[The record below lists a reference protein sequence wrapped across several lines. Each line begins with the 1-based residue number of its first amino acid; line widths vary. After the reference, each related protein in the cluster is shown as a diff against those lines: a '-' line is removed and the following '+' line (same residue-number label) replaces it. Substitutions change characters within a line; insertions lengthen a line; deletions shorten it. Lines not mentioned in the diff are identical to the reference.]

1 MTGQALTFDA
11 TPEEMVLFL
20 SEGEEQMEL
29 LSQDLLRLEHEGD
42 GNSALLQEIFR
53 AAHTLKGS
61 SGAIGHQRMARL
73 THALETVLDHVRHHT
88 LPITTQLIDLLLRGL
103 DALRV
108 LLDEVTTLVESDIAI
123 DDLCSALVA
132 LTTAPQEAA
141 PAQGQNSP
149 SETPGA
155 TPSIAAPTPG
165 AEAAR
170 LEKAALPGYD
180 RREQENTGRDASRP
194 YKDQGADPSRLP
206 SPQQGGGAGGGATT
220 PPMWR
225 IEAAIA
231 ESCLLP
237 AVRALQ
243 VVLAAGALG
252 MVVRSDPAQETIESG
267 NVATGATISLWLAP
281 SAPTDAMTIG
291 RIVGN
296 VLEVTINSVTP
307 EGAAGAPDAANPGNV
322 TGDAWQ
328 IRATIH
334 PNCPL
339 PAARAL
345 QIVLACG
352 ALGQVRASEPTLE
365 AIETGQANTCHQ
377 VDVVVAAAT
386 SLAALRVTAQEAI
399 ERIPEVVLA
408 SVTLHGKERAVE
420 TAPTGVPP
428 QSPPAWT
435 GDGRDVSRPALPSPS
450 ADGEKGSRAATGGL
464 GMGPHPAAG
473 KAPAAS
479 AAPRMVRI
487 DVERLDALMNLVGEL
502 VIDRTRLARIAG
514 KVGLHAG
521 DPALVEELTETCRH
535 LARISD
541 DLQDEVMRSRML
553 PIESV
558 FSKFPRL
565 VRDLAQKINKK
576 IDFIVEGKDTE
587 LDRSVAEQ
595 IGDPIIHLLRNAID
609 HGIEPTKERS
619 AAGKS
624 ETGQVRLAARHE
636 ENQIVIDVEDDG
648 RGINAE
654 TLKQKAVSKG
664 IIAPEV
670 AARMGQREALELIF
684 ASGFSTTEQISD
696 ISGRGVGMDIVRTNV
711 ERLNG
716 TIMVETEV
724 GQGTRFT
731 VRLPL
736 TLAIIRALLV
746 EVAGQT
752 YAIPLTSV
760 VEALRIQHES
770 VRAVNGHEAIELR
783 GQVLPLVRLRD
794 IFAKVAPHP
803 RAEDDGT
810 RHDTEATRKDA
821 EYLSKS
827 RAVPRSSRVMPRSGP
842 AANEGGPPSRQFV
855 VAVRWGERRG
865 GLMVDALIGEQEI
878 VIKPLG
884 KLFRNA
890 HGVSGGAVLGDGQVA
905 PILDIAALIK
915 QLVAVAHRGDL
926 LQGASA

>member
-42 GNSALLQEIFR
+42 GNSELLQEIFR

-73 THALETVLDHVRHHT
+73 THALETVLDNVRHHT
-88 LPITTQLIDLLLRGL
+88 LPVTTQMIDLLLRGL

-108 LLDEVTTLVESDIAI
+108 SLDEVTTLVESDIAI
-123 DDLCSALVA
+123 DDLCTALVA
-132 LTTAPQEAA
+132 LTTTPQEAA
-141 PAQGQNSP
+141 PAASL
-149 SETPGA
+149 TA
-155 TPSIAAPTPG
+155 TPAAQ
-165 AEAAR
+165 A
-170 LEKAALPGYD
+170 
-180 RREQENTGRDASRP
+180 TGRDESHSQTETDRNVC
-194 YKDQGADPSRLP
+194 
-206 SPQQGGGAGGGATT
+206 SPNITNTGPTV
-220 PPMWR
+220 WH

-231 ESCLLP
+231 ASCLLP

-243 VVLAAGALG
+243 VTLAAGSLG
-252 MVVRSDPAQETIESG
+252 TVVRSDPTQEAIENG
-267 NVATGATISLWLAP
+267 QVATGATVSLWLAP
-281 SAPTDAMTIG
+281 SGPTDAATIQ
-291 RIVGN
+291 RVVGN
-296 VLEVTINSVTP
+296 VLEVTITSVTL
-307 EGAAGAPDAANPGNV
+307 EGATVASAAANTGDV
-322 TGDAWQ
+322 TGDVWQ

-334 PNCPL
+334 QNCPL

-352 ALGQVRASEPTLE
+352 ALGQVRESEPTME
-365 AIETGQANTCHQ
+365 AIEAGQANACRQ

-386 SLAALRVTAQEAI
+386 SLSALRVAAQEAI
-399 ERIPEVVLA
+399 ERIPEVALA
-408 SVTLHGKERAVE
+408 SIIPASGAITNELLARRGFLSEPGQKMLSINTPGGSAPSGN
-420 TAPTGVPP
+420 TPGGPASAPTVSTPMPNSP
-428 QSPPAWT
+428 QSSEQHPPAPA
-435 GDGRDVSRPALPSPS
+435 GD
-450 ADGEKGSRAATGGL
+450 ATTSI
-464 GMGPHPAAG
+464 AAG
-473 KAPAAS
+473 KAPAAGS
-479 AAPRMVRI
+479 APRMVRI

-521 DPALVEELTETCRH
+521 DPVMAEELTETCRH

-565 VRDLAQKINKK
+565 VRDLAQKVSKK

-595 IGDPIIHLLRNAID
+595 IGDPIIHLLRNSID
-609 HGIEPTKERS
+609 HGIEPAKERIT
-619 AAGKS
+619 AGKS

-654 TLKQKAVSKG
+654 MLKQKAVSKG
-664 IIAPEV
+664 IITPEV
-670 AARMGQREALELIF
+670 AARLGEREALELIF
-684 ASGFSTTEQISD
+684 ASGFSTADQISD

-716 TIMVETEV
+716 TITVETEV

-746 EVAGQT
+746 DVAGQT

-760 VEALRIQHES
+760 VEALRIERES
-770 VRAVNGHEAIELR
+770 VRALNGREAIELR
-783 GQVLPLVRLRD
+783 DQVLPLVRLRD
-794 IFAKVAPHP
+794 VFAPPQPAQAGFVA
-803 RAEDDGT
+803 
-810 RHDTEATRKDA
+810 
-821 EYLSKS
+821 
-827 RAVPRSSRVMPRSGP
+827 
-842 AANEGGPPSRQFV
+842 EGAQARFEPPSRQFV

-865 GLMVDALIGEQEI
+865 GLVVDALIGEQEI

-884 KLFRNA
+884 TLFRNA

-915 QLVAVAHRGDL
+915 QLVAAAQSGAM
-926 LQGASA
+926 LQGAGV